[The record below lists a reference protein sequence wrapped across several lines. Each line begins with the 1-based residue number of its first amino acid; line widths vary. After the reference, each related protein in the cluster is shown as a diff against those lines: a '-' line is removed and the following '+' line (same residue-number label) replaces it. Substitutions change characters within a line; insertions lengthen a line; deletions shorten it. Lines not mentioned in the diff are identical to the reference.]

1 MANEIQEKDDKKNTE
16 LIRLLQSDRK
26 SESNLLFVTN
36 CGNSEWTLEET
47 NCLLNLISDS
57 DTFPQLKLESD
68 IYAKLSKLMTIN
80 GYVKS
85 QLSIKSICNVL
96 KQKYK
101 AADLSEVALK
111 FSKPKMVIVNE
122 EESKTV
128 NYKNTKASKRNIWS
142 HKETECVINVLE
154 KYGMPNRTNLRK
166 FCLLTVDHLKE
177 SGFSRNEEQ
186 AHIKI
191 KHLKA
196 LYNQVIRKTLK
207 EEEFPFF
214 SRFKSIIHAQGRVMK
229 LMESEDGCI
238 TEEEHPKYDMEV
250 GLSSEFN
257 EDDISTKKA
266 RQIWTNKEIRV
277 LLKFIEENNI
287 ITGKQLRRMISKAI
301 KHFADYGFCRSPTQI
316 LIRWKNTKAVYWS
329 TFRKKLLHPEMECTF
344 FYQLHGILNRDDY
357 TYKTKLD
364 GEDNLTHTG
373 EESITLYSE
382 IIDNEDSAT
391 VIPSSPKRS
400 RTGEISCASCGLL
413 DSIDHY
419 CVSLAHSMKR
429 LDARKQAKL
438 KIEIQQL
445 MYKAEFDPD
454 F

>member
-1 MANEIQEKDDKKNTE
+1 MANGIQEKDDKKNTE

-26 SESNLLFVTN
+26 SDSNLLFVTN

-57 DTFPQLKLESD
+57 DTFPQLKLENE
-68 IYAKLSKLMTIN
+68 IYEKLSKLMTIN
-80 GYVKS
+80 GYTKS
-85 QLSIKSICNVL
+85 QLCIKSVCNIL

-111 FSKPKMVIVNE
+111 FAKPKMVIINE
-122 EESKTV
+122 EESKTI
-128 NYKNTKASKRNIWS
+128 NYKNTKASKRNRS

-177 SGFSRNEEQ
+177 NGFSRTEEQ

-191 KHLKA
+191 KHLRA

-207 EEEFPFF
+207 EEEFPFY
-214 SRFKSIIHAQGRVMK
+214 SRFKSIIHAQGRLTK
-229 LMESEDGCI
+229 LMESEDDCV
-238 TEEEHPKYDMEV
+238 TEEEHPKYDVEES
-250 GLSSEFN
+250 LSAELN

-301 KHFADYGFCRSPTQI
+301 KHLADYGFYRSPTQI

-329 TFRKKLLHPEMECTF
+329 TFRKKPLHPEMECTF
-344 FYQLHGILNRDDY
+344 FYQLHGILNRNDC
-357 TYKTKLD
+357 TYKAKLD
-364 GEDNLTHTG
+364 DSEDNLTHVG
-373 EESITLYSE
+373 EESVTLNSD
-382 IIDNEDSAT
+382 IIDNEDSET

-400 RTGEISCASCGLL
+400 RTEEIGCTTCGL

-419 CVSLAHSMKR
+419 CVSLAHSMKQ
-429 LDARKQAKL
+429 LDGRKQAKL